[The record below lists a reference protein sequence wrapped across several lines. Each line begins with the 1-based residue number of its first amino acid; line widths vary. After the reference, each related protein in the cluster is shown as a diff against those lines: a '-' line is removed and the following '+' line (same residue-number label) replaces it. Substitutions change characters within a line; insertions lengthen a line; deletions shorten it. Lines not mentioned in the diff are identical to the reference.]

1 MSRTSQN
8 ERPVSPCERYFEW
21 NGEKGIFKYYDK
33 ESKKN
38 VEVSLPFSFLVLDDK
53 MSTIKGWSDEDQS
66 GIWSNEIKDLKNG
79 IITVRTKKGVRA
91 TGTYADIKG
100 KVNGADYVKSL
111 YIAFINSE
119 KKMTIG
125 NLALKGASLNA
136 WIEFAS
142 ATKDLYN
149 GIVKVDSSIEG
160 KKGKVIYQM
169 PDFKMSPIT
178 EKAEALA
185 NELDRT
191 LQDYFKVYFTST
203 QSTEDLTEEM
213 IDAVLSGEPSAR
225 EVASIKSKSNA
236 IVADDFDSES
246 PF

>member
-1 MSRTSQN
+1 
-8 ERPVSPCERYFEW
+8 
-21 NGEKGIFKYYDK
+21 
-33 ESKKN
+33 
-38 VEVSLPFSFLVLDDK
+38 
-53 MSTIKGWSDEDQS
+53 
-66 GIWSNEIKDLKNG
+66 
-79 IITVRTKKGVRA
+79 
-91 TGTYADIKG
+91 
-100 KVNGADYVKSL
+100 
-111 YIAFINSE
+111 
-119 KKMTIG
+119 MTIG

-213 IDAVLSGEPSAR
+213 IDAVLSSEPSAR
-225 EVASIKSKSNA
+225 QVASIKSKSNA